1 MIYRNYLLTQSSFVL
16 LRILGFIAK
25 PSDEQLKKD
34 KQAAERSKWIAEQKR
49 KDLQQE
55 RERERERLRDKE
67 RDRERGRDRGGRDYE
82 REREHER
89 EMEKERK
96 ERERMKEYEQRM
108 KDYKPDVNIEY
119 TDEFGKVMTPKE
131 VCIA

>member
-1 MIYRNYLLTQSSFVL
+1 M
-16 LRILGFIAK
+16 
-25 PSDEQLKKD
+25 KKD
-34 KQAAERSKWIAEQKR
+34 KLTVERSKWIAEQQR
-49 KDLQQE
+49 KDVQRE

-89 EMEKERK
+89 EVEKERK

-108 KDYKPDVNIEY
+108 RDYKPDVNIEY

-131 VCIA
+131 VCICFSMCLSNYKVPN